1 MAKKT
6 KNNSQDEW
14 RDAECLSQLNTFG
27 LAHEALIEALC
38 HPFDLARF
46 GHVLY
51 ELLDTEFRLRAGR
64 PSFQFTT
71 VVDVLFDLF
80 ANPET
85 EEDFWNALAID
96 ASAMTSKRIRHSSL
110 RSVWGV
116 TPIVGLH
123 EMASADRQCG
133 VEAASVVFGTYYT
146 TSSFDLDLSAHQ
158 QLILE
163 KRPDLFETFRKAT
176 LVWALLRFDI
186 FNLYSDH
193 GFLEPTGGYGSDRF
207 GIPLKEMDL
216 YGAAGKRF
224 YPYVYG
230 ADVRTRRAT
239 LAQGQY
245 NFCMH
250 CPDVGVHCVCDD
262 EAGRSIRTE
271 IAKRATV
278 PIGAHLS
285 MDYIPGAYNM
295 YSLIVDTD
303 VIKPRR
309 TLVRDTRP
317 LRIGHFPNHRFFKG
331 TDYLEKAVQ
340 RLQQKGVEVELVLIS
355 GLPNSEVLKEMA
367 KLDVLV
373 DQLIGGSFGL
383 TAVEGMA
390 QSIPVVCYL
399 RDDLDIL
406 ARQDV
411 PIIEADPSSIE
422 HVLQVL
428 AGADTKMLQDI
439 GQRSREYVLRH
450 YSVLSFAARLSRLY
464 VETAGFSAQINNEL
478 HAVEGLS
485 EQNIEAQVAKWRGQL
500 ASAAPDGAGSAA
512 QAIVRRDRR
521 DVATPNAFSR
531 IGRLP
536 ANLIRFAFLLGRRV
550 RASVSHRQ
558 ERLRLSLVGLA
569 RRLCN
574 RLFGAVGRLRN
585 LLVGSARRL
594 HFGGRASLLRLIK
607 PFAHVGLSLYCKIC
621 KFESMRRMTMGRVRT
636 FWGTT
641 PILTLPLLARSDRT
655 LGFDSNSVV
664 FNTYYVTNSFDV
676 NLEKYEKIAFNFSQN
691 YFGPSILWFRKLV
704 FLYYLLR
711 YDIFHYFYDR
721 GVVIGPGRFG
731 IAVSELELL
740 KRCGKRVYTY
750 AYGADVRTRD
760 DTLQLGEPNLC
771 MECPK
776 PGHLCICSKDELRS
790 SLERLDGVATAKIAM
805 GDMVAY
811 VPDCHNLHYW
821 PIDIDTIESSPL
833 PPRGKGPL
841 RVAHAPNHPHFKG
854 TRFLEVA
861 IERLQSEGYDIELV
875 CVQGVPNSEVIE
887 LFRSCH
893 LVADQFIAGFHGYT
907 ALEAMALGRP
917 VLCFLRGADMMID
930 PDTCPIINA
939 DPQSVY
945 SVLKDCVDGHIDLT
959 RLGRASRGYIEKHY
973 SIDAVAVRFGHLY
986 LETAALPKRSSRALS
1001 RRVKALESDL
1011 DERDIWLPPVG
1022 AGPAGDRS
1030 AERQEGVGR

>member
-1 MAKKT
+1 MTVVVHRA
-6 KNNSQDEW
+6 DGGVEREW
-14 RDAECLSQLNTFG
+14 SDSGSLSRLNAFG
-27 LAHEALIEALC
+27 VAHEKLVAPLC
-38 HPFDLARF
+38 RQFDAARF
-46 GHVLY
+46 GNTLY
-51 ELLDTEFRLRAGR
+51 EALDTEFRLRAGR
-64 PSFQFTT
+64 PSNQFIT
-71 VVDVLFDLF
+71 VVDVLSGLF
-80 ANPET
+80 ANPVS
-85 EEDFWNALAID
+85 EEAFWEALATD
-96 ASAMTSKRIRHSSL
+96 AAALTNKRIAHFSL

-116 TPIVGLH
+116 TPIVGLQ

-133 VEAASVVFGTYYT
+133 VDAASVVFGTYYT
-146 TSSFDLDLSAHQ
+146 TSSFDLNLATHQ
-158 QLILE
+158 DQILE
-163 KRPDLFETFRKAT
+163 KKPDLFEVFRKAT
-176 LVWALLRFDI
+176 LAWALLRFDI
-186 FNLYSDH
+186 FNLYSDR
-193 GFLEPTGGYGSDRF
+193 GFMEPAGGYGSDRF

-216 YGAAGKRF
+216 YAAADKRF

-295 YSLIVDTD
+295 YSLIVDTE

-309 TLVRDTRP
+309 TPVRDSRP

-355 GLPNSEVLKEMA
+355 GLSNSEVLKEMA

-406 ARQDV
+406 ARQDA
-411 PIIEADPSSIE
+411 PIIEADPGSIE

-428 AGADTKMLQDI
+428 AVMDTKMLQDI

-450 YSVLSFAARLSRLY
+450 YSILSFAARLSRLY
-464 VETAGFSAQINNEL
+464 VETAGFPAPINNVL
-478 HAVEGLS
+478 QGVADLS
-485 EQNIEAQVAKWRGQL
+485 EKSIEVHVAEWRGHL
-500 ASAAPDGAGSAA
+500 VEAAPDRARPSTVAT
-512 QAIVRRDRR
+512 VRSNPP
-521 DVATPNAFSR
+521 DVATPSR
-531 IGRLP
+531 LRRIRRLP
-536 ANLIRFAFLLGRRV
+536 ANSIRFALSLGRRV
-550 RASVSHRQ
+550 RASVRHRQ
-558 ERLRLSLVGLA
+558 AELRLSFIGAA
-569 RRLCN
+569 RRSRSGVRSL
-574 RLFGAVGRLRN
+574 
-585 LLVGSARRL
+585 
-594 HFGGRASLLRLIK
+594 LLRLIK
-607 PFAHVGLSLYCKIC
+607 YFLHAGMNLYCKVC
-621 KFESMRRMTMGRVRT
+621 KIETMRRMTLGRART

-641 PILTLPLLARSDRT
+641 PILTLPLLARSDRV
-655 LGFDSNSVV
+655 LGFKSYSVV

-676 NLEKYEKIAFNFSQN
+676 NLEKYEKIAFNLSEKYFSR
-691 YFGPSILWFRKLV
+691 SVLWFRKLV
-704 FLYYLLR
+704 FFYYLLR
-711 YDIFHYFYDR
+711 FDVFHYFYDR
-721 GVVIGPGRFG
+721 GVLIGPGRFG

-760 DTLQLGEPNLC
+760 DTHQLGEPNLC

-776 PGHLCICSKDELRS
+776 PGQLCICSKDELQS

-821 PIDIDTIESSPL
+821 PIDIDAIESSPL
-833 PPRGKGPL
+833 PPLGKGPL

-854 TRFLEVA
+854 TRFLEAA
-861 IERLQSEGYDIELV
+861 IERLQSEGYEIELV

-917 VLCFLRGADMMID
+917 VLCFLRGPDMMID

-939 DPQSVY
+939 TPQLIY
-945 SVLKDCVDGHIDLT
+945 SVLKDCVDGQIDLT
-959 RLGRASRGYIEKHY
+959 GLGRASRGYIEKHY
-973 SIDAVAVRFGHLY
+973 SIEAVAVRFGHLY
-986 LETAALPKRSSRALS
+986 LETAALPKRYSRALS
-1001 RRVKALESDL
+1001 RRLKALERDL
-1011 DERDIWLPPVG
+1011 DERDIWQSPVG
-1022 AGPAGDRS
+1022 AGPVEDRS
-1030 AERQEGVGR
+1030 AERQKGA